1 MDQIKK
7 LRNNK
12 NGISTVFGS
21 MLFLIIVMVIASTL
35 FIGLY
40 NHNKTTR
47 EGTRIEEIRSREKI
61 TICDLE
67 TNLVDET
74 LVVTTIEI
82 MNLGSKAVKI
92 AAVYVDNSLIAETA
106 TVINT
111 KSSNSIT
118 LDPPMEYDSESIITV
133 TTDKG
138 VRSSIEE
145 GDLVENYQV
154 PTNDEFYFGPLRL
167 DFEEFYYLEITD
179 QDYDPEPLNPGW
191 NPGPSTTLV
200 WRINVTNVDARDL
213 LLTGY
218 SCLTLIDNSGGNQK
232 PWYIER
238 VQHADGTNSSIIES
252 QENVM
257 IFYRWDN
264 PETKKEQSTFANDA
278 QCRVILTFFGTFQLS
293 NNRQIPYGQTI
304 PFEAVLIEK

>member
-1 MDQIKK
+1 MI
-7 LRNNK
+7 
-12 NGISTVFGS
+12 
-21 MLFLIIVMVIASTL
+21 IASTL

-47 EGTRIEEIRSREKI
+47 EGTRIEEIRSKEKI
-61 TICDLE
+61 TIYDLE

-74 LVVTTIEI
+74 LVVTAIGI
-82 MNLGSKAVKI
+82 KNLGSTAVKI
-92 AAVYVDNSLIAETA
+92 AAIYVDNSLIAETSTMIDSKA
-106 TVINT
+106 
-111 KSSNSIT
+111 SNSLT
-118 LDPPMEYDSESIITV
+118 LDTPIEYDSESVITV
-133 TTDKG
+133 TTDNG

-145 GDLVENYQV
+145 GDLVENYQI

-167 DFEEFYYLEITD
+167 DFEEFYYLEIINHH
-179 QDYDPEPLNPGW
+179 YDPEPLNPGW
-191 NPGPSTTLV
+191 NPDASTSLV
-200 WRINVTNVDARDL
+200 WRINVTNIDARNI
-213 LLTGY
+213 LLTDY

-238 VQHADGTNSSIIES
+238 VQHADGTNSSLIES

-264 PETKKEQSTFANDA
+264 PGTQKDQSTFSNDA
-278 QCRVILTFFGTFQLS
+278 QCRVILTFFGTFQLP